1 MFRFIRGY
9 DDLGLP
15 IGVETELDLAT
26 DCDIDRRSESA
37 ATISINL
44 SLIPFIGLISSSGT
58 SVLGRCQNKCKALRG
73 NFTRSRVHSD
83 SLVAHFLTVL

>member
-9 DDLGLP
+9 DDLGLLT
-15 IGVETELDLAT
+15 GVEKELDLAA

-44 SLIPFIGLISSSGT
+44 SLITFIGLISSGT
-58 SVLGRCQNKCKALRG
+58 SVLGRCQKKCKALRG

>member
-15 IGVETELDLAT
+15 TGVKTELDLAV
-26 DCDIDRRSESA
+26 DCDIDRRSESP

-44 SLIPFIGLISSSGT
+44 SLITFIGL
-58 SVLGRCQNKCKALRG
+58 
-73 NFTRSRVHSD
+73 
-83 SLVAHFLTVL
+83 